1 MARSEHLIVPLRS
14 KRQKVAQS
22 LQKLNHVIPAVG
34 LFFAGQQALSEGHG
48 GFGFY
53 LGVFE
58 IVSSAALVV
67 LFIREFRS
75 AVRPMHPAHPAHPAH
90 GIDWVDIAAGF
101 VLVAEVLEHWHLTHH
116 IRRPMVLTALVTFG
130 LGLFHGRLV
139 ERRSR
144 TRVLRVDETGIFVG
158 GRPFKVRR
166 LQAAWPDVASIDVGP
181 RWAVITTRTGRSRKL
196 DLPDLEE
203 EVRARAALLQ
213 AQQLIMDDRRSGVQ
227 EARS

>member
-1 MARSEHLIVPLRS
+1 MACSEHLIVPLRS

-22 LQKLNHVIPAVG
+22 LQKLNHVIPAMG
-34 LFFAGQQALSEGHG
+34 LFAAGQQALREGHA

-75 AVRPMHPAHPAHPAH
+75 AVRPAHPAHPSHPAH

-181 RWAVITTRTGRSRKL
+181 RWAVITTRTGRSRTL

-203 EVRARAALLQ
+203 EVGARAALLQ